1 MVLEGRR
8 QWSPAGTYD
17 RTKSPIATQAVSLQ
31 LPDPEDLGDVFVDEG
46 LQRLAHLI
54 KAKRG
59 NQFSSTLLVH
69 GLGRVLVRNEAFLS
83 PVVIVLPQSSGV
95 ICVLPFS
102 WEGTLGVPLGSSS
115 FVYHREFSVCF
126 QYILTADSP
135 LSVPPI
141 TAPLLYP
148 SRLDPFLLR
157 FPSEMK
163 RPPRNI
169 HQIQHRKIG
178 YD

>member
-1 MVLEGRR
+1 M
-8 QWSPAGTYD
+8 
-17 RTKSPIATQAVSLQ
+17 SLQ
-31 LPDPEDLGDVFVDEG
+31 LPDPEDLGDVVVDEG
-46 LQRLAHLI
+46 LQRLAYLI

-69 GLGRVLVRNEAFLS
+69 SLGRALVRNEAFLS
-83 PVVIVLPQSSGV
+83 PEVIVLPQSIGV

-115 FVYHREFSVCF
+115 FVCHGEFSICF

-135 LSVPPI
+135 PSIPPI
-141 TAPLLYP
+141 TPPLHHP
-148 SRLDPFLLR
+148 SPLDPFLLC

-163 RPPRNI
+163 KHPRNI